1 MPISVG
7 GDLIVA
13 IDGKEVVDTSDIGS
27 IMEKHQPGDVV
38 TMTVYRGRKKMMLK
52 VTLGDAHEVNT

>member
-1 MPISVG
+1 
-7 GDLIVA
+7 
-13 IDGKEVVDTSDIGS
+13 VDTSDIGS

>member
-13 IDGKEVVDTSDIGS
+13 IDNKEVVDTSDIGS

-38 TMTVYRGRKKMMLK
+38 SITLYRGRKKMVVRL
-52 VTLGDAHEVNT
+52 TLGDTKEVNT